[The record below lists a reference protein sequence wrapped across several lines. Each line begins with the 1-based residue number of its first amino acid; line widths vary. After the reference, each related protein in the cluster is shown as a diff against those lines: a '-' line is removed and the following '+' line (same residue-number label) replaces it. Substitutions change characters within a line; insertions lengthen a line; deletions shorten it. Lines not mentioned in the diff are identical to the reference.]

1 MQVQHVRQTVVV
13 ILDPDDLSSGADRAR
28 EPCTKLAEQAAG
40 KVLELDLDRV
50 GSVEASGLGLLVRL
64 HKQMKDSGGRLVL
77 RNPRPLVADVLRV
90 THLDRLLAIVS
101 EPEADPCII
110 VPAE

>member
-1 MQVQHVRQTVVV
+1 MQVQYVQQAVVV
-13 ILDPDDLSSGADRAR
+13 LLDRNALSSEVDPAWEECRKVAG
-28 EPCTKLAEQAAG
+28 QAAG

-50 GSVEASGLGLLVRL
+50 EFVEATGLGLLVRL

-90 THLDRLLAIVS
+90 THLDRLFAIVY
-101 EPEADPCII
+101 EPEADPCLI